1 VNRIWAIARNTHRE
15 AIRDRVLYSLLFF
28 AALVL
33 VATLVTEEITIGDQH
48 KIVRSTA
55 QGAISMF
62 SSVMAMFLG
71 VSLVWKELERKT
83 IYTIASKP
91 IPRWM
96 FVLGKY
102 LGLLLT
108 LGVSLA
114 AMTALYVLLLGI
126 KQGLPHSSFY
136 LFVLLLFV
144 ELMLLTA
151 WATLFSTYSGPTT
164 ATAFTLAAFVIGHLA
179 DDIWVFGQQAESE
192 SVRDIAAVLYW
203 LLPNFE
209 LFNVQPEAAHELAVT
224 WQRVASAAGYGLSY
238 TFAVLCMA
246 TVVFRRRDFK

>member
-1 VNRIWAIARNTHRE
+1 MKRIWAIAKNTHRE

-28 AALVL
+28 ACVVL
-33 VATLVTEEITIGDQH
+33 VASLLTKEVTIGDQD
-48 KIVRSTA
+48 KIVRGMA
-55 QGAISMF
+55 QGAISLF

-102 LGLLLT
+102 TGLLVTLGLNLVIMASMYLLIVG
-108 LGVSLA
+108 LR
-114 AMTALYVLLLGI
+114 
-126 KQGLPHSSFY
+126 QGLPHPSF
-136 LFVLLLFV
+136 FVFLLLLFV

-164 ATAFTLAAFVIGHLA
+164 ATAFTLAIFAIGHLA
-179 DDIWVFGQQAESE
+179 DDIWSFGQQAESLTVQKV
-192 SVRDIAAVLYW
+192 SAVLYW
-203 LLPNFE
+203 LLPN
-209 LFNVQPEAAHELAVT
+209 
-224 WQRVASAAGYGLSY
+224 
-238 TFAVLCMA
+238 
-246 TVVFRRRDFK
+246 